1 MCEHTRG
8 PRGLPCLGR
17 GKEEEPAKGEKGEL
31 GRLAQAERRMCFQKT
46 RGSTGSSQLSRAAR
60 WGSEGTT
67 GFGPV
72 EVISD
77 LDKDSVNE

>member
-1 MCEHTRG
+1 MG
-8 PRGLPCLGR
+8 W
-17 GKEEEPAKGEKGEL
+17 GKEEEPAKGEEGEL

-46 RGSTGSSQLSRAAR
+46 RGSTRSSQPSRAAR

-67 GFGPV
+67 GFGHV

-77 LDKDSVNE
+77 LDEDRVNE